1 MSEAHRARAPAL
13 ADRETVR
20 QVGAAVR
27 PLVAVAALLLT
38 SCRAPDARPLAA
50 GAIERAAQWMAGFP
64 QEQLRFDAAVG
75 LAAIR
80 RHRDTPQ
87 VREAFD
93 RARVVAER
101 DADNPMLRAIE
112 PSYRAPPEVT
122 TRRSPPDNVN
132 RPLEEVIHCAQNGLR
147 QQTLEYI
154 TGPMR
159 DRGGYGTTHAVW
171 ALALARDAGCIADFA
186 ERVEPLLKELR
197 DAQPDRPQP
206 NALAVDL
213 FAERV
218 LMLAIAGG
226 RVDHWAK
233 PLLEAQNPDGSFGA
247 LGTGE
252 DPYHR
257 YHATMVAA
265 WALSEW
271 AK

>member
-1 MSEAHRARAPAL
+1 MLEAGGVHA
-13 ADRETVR
+13 
-20 QVGAAVR
+20 
-27 PLVAVAALLLT
+27 LVAVAAILLA

-50 GAIERAAQWMAGFP
+50 GAIERATRWMAGFP
-64 QEQLRFDAAVG
+64 QEQLRFDAAIG

-80 RHRDTPQ
+80 RHHDTPQ
-87 VREAFD
+87 VRAAFD
-93 RARVVAER
+93 RARLVAER

-112 PSYRAPPEVT
+112 PSYRAPPEAT
-122 TRRSPPDNVN
+122 TRWSPPANVN
-132 RPLEEVIHCAQNGLR
+132 RPLEEAIHCAENGLR
-147 QQTLEYI
+147 PQTLEYI

-186 ERVEPLLKELR
+186 ERVEPLVKELR
-197 DAQPDRPQP
+197 DAQPDRP
-206 NALAVDL
+206 ARKTLAVDL

-218 LMLAIAGG
+218 LMLAIAGE
-226 RVDHWAK
+226 RVDCWAR
-233 PLLEAQNPDGSFGA
+233 PLLEAQNLDGSFGA
-247 LGTGE
+247 LGTEE